1 MVPKKQKRSGI
12 KIRPQFNN
20 YEADGRVL
28 QALKNKDKGQA
39 AAIEALRL
47 EVMRK

>member
-1 MVPKKQKRSGI
+1 MAGYTPSL
-12 KIRPQFNN
+12 
-20 YEADGRVL
+20 E

-47 EVMRK
+47 EIVKEGKA